1 MEQLYR
7 LTASADILPMQVLC
21 FLTTALK
28 NVPSRTVTQVIHFN
42 NSKFHPRTNKSNTST
57 QKPFNNA
64 YLQNY
69 LSSKRTRRPGGD
81 GGGPS
86 MYQDRL

>member
-1 MEQLYR
+1 MEKLYR
-7 LTASADILPMQVLC
+7 QTAFADILPMQVLS

-28 NVPSRTVTQVIHFN
+28 LPSQTVTQVIHFN
-42 NSKFHPRTNKSNTST
+42 SSNFYRRTNKSNTST
-57 QKPFNNA
+57 QNPFNNA

-69 LSSKRTRRPGGD
+69 LSSKRATRPGGD